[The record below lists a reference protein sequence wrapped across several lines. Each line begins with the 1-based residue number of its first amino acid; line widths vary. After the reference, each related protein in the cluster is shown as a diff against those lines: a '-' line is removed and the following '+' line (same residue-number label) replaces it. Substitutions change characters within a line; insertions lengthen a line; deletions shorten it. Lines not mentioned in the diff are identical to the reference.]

1 MTMAIPAKQ
10 RWIIYALALAL
21 TLVAVKWAGGQDRA
35 ENGAAAARQA
45 EEAAKPARG
54 APAVAA
60 AAERVPELRLE
71 LLGSRTSPAP
81 AGDPFQARSWAP
93 PPDAEAPRRRLP
105 PPPPQAPPLP
115 FAYMG
120 KLVEDATTT
129 VFLSRQDRNYVVRAG
144 DTIEGTY
151 RVERVADDGLVVT
164 YLPLKIQ
171 QTLPFREAGTA
182 PAALAPGALGAK
194 PPKRLPDDEDE
205 D

>member
-35 ENGAAAARQA
+35 ENGAAARQA
-45 EEAAKPARG
+45 DEAAKPARG

-60 AAERVPELRLE
+60 PAERVPELRLD

-93 PPDAEAPRRRLP
+93 APDPEQASRRRLP

-129 VFLSRQDRNYVVRAG
+129 VFLARQDRNYVVRAG
-144 DTIEGTY
+144 DTIDGTY
-151 RVERVADDGLVVT
+151 RVERIADDALVVT

-171 QTLPFREAGTA
+171 QTLPFSAPGPAPA
-182 PAALAPGALGAK
+182 PAAAAAGARSKK
-194 PPKRLPDDEDE
+194 PMPDDED
-205 D
+205 DD

>member
-1 MTMAIPAKQ
+1 MAIPAKQ
-10 RWIIYALALAL
+10 RWIIYAVALAL
-21 TLVAVKWAGGQDRA
+21 TLVAVKWAGGQDGA
-35 ENGAAAARQA
+35 DNGVAAARQA
-45 EEAAKPARG
+45 DETAKPVRG
-54 APAVAA
+54 APAAA
-60 AAERVPELRLE
+60 AATERVPELRLD
-71 LLGSRTSPAP
+71 LLEARTSPAP

-93 PPDAEAPRRRLP
+93 PPEPEANRRRLP

-151 RVERVADDGLVVT
+151 RVERIADDGLVVT

-171 QTLPFREAGTA
+171 QTLPFSAPGPVPA
-182 PAALAPGALGAK
+182 PAAAAARPRSQK
-194 PPKRLPDDEDE
+194 SMPDDED
-205 D
+205 DD